1 MAKNPF
7 KSKNIVDTMINVG
20 IGGAA
25 NVAVDYAI
33 NSLALDIEPDYM
45 NLGKFILGTVGSS
58 MVSNRY
64 VKAAMDGV
72 AVVGASNYFSKLLT
86 ETTTAPSSE
95 ATSGVPAGT
104 VGRTRMIPPMKKYAG
119 RFAKKTSGVPTGT
132 VNNVAAVNC

>member
-7 KSKNIVDTMINVG
+7 KTKNIVDTMVNVG

-25 NVAVDYAI
+25 NVAIDYAM
-33 NSLALDIEPDYM
+33 NSFELDIEPDYM

-58 MVSNRY
+58 MVSNKY
-64 VKAAMDGV
+64 AKAAFDGV
-72 AVVGASNYFSKLLT
+72 ATVGASNYFSKLLT
-86 ETTTAPSSE
+86 DKTTVPSSE
-95 ATSGVPAGT
+95 APAGVPAGT
-104 VGRTRMIPPMKKYAG
+104 VGRTKMIAPMKKFSG